1 MHLVIN
7 YNEHHCGYQTITL
20 LFHDYSTQIV
30 YTSIVTLFHPV
41 LRIQPVSIMH
51 HITIRLLFFNRIISN
66 AMYTKMG
73 CQQKQNN
80 SNTISLK

>member
-1 MHLVIN
+1 MNIIVVVIKPSL
-7 YNEHHCGYQTITL
+7 YFFMISLHK
-20 LFHDYSTQIV
+20 YSYFISSSV
-30 YTSIVTLFHPV
+30 KNSTS
-41 LRIQPVSIMH
+41 SIMH

-80 SNTISLK
+80 SITISLKWGLAVKKKP